1 MSNDPSFHQLDEVF
15 AAILEGASVQG
26 RLRMARGMATMLR
39 QSQSRRI
46 GKQEDPDGTKYEGRR
61 RKVLRARAGIKFM
74 WQGQERS
81 LRNWRTTRSRR
92 GRMVSGFDVELG
104 AQRSFYREDIERYL
118 DINLS
123 ETRRNTT
130 TAEPMF
136 RRLRTARFLKSR
148 ATADGVEVGYSGVA
162 ARIARAHQ
170 EGLRDRINDSG
181 ATADY
186 PRRELLGLSKAD
198 RTAIF
203 RHVINSLE
211 GR

>member
-15 AAILEGASVQG
+15 AAILEGVSVQG

-81 LRNWRTTRSRR
+81 LRNWRTTRSKR
-92 GRMVSGFDVELG
+92 GRLVSGFDVERG

-118 DINLS
+118 DINFN

-130 TAEPMF
+130 KADPMF
-136 RRLRTARFLKSR
+136 RRLRTARFLKTS
-148 ATADGVEVGYSGVA
+148 ATPDGVEVGFSGVA
-162 ARIARAHQ
+162 ARIARVHQ
-170 EGLRDRINDSG
+170 LGLRDKVNDSG
-181 ATADY
+181 AMATY
-186 PRRELLGLSKAD
+186 PRRELLCLSKAD
-198 RTAIF
+198 RMAIA
-203 RHVINSLE
+203 RQVIDSL
-211 GR
+211 GVR